1 MNIPLY
7 LLRILIYIYDNQ
19 SICISWNGIYS
30 QSFTTSNGIRQGSVL
45 SPWLF
50 NIYMNDLSVCL
61 NQLNCGCMINN
72 LLFNHILYADDIVL
86 LCPCYKGMQ
95 KLIDICDLYSKK
107 FDITFNVEKTKCLYI
122 RPPLYKRFEFP
133 SFSLNNKEIEFVPE
147 YKYLGHIITDDISD
161 NADIARQ
168 TSLLYARGNVLIR
181 NFDKCSLNVKIKLF
195 MTYICNIY
203 CSYLWVHYR
212 VKPWNDIRIAY
223 NNLFR
228 KFFHIPRH
236 INNVTVSVS
245 EAMHE
250 RDIPCFA
257 EVANK
262 CVSSF
267 VHRIYLSDNSLFASF
282 MNSDFYFLSPTLSV
296 WRNRNMF

>member
-1 MNIPLY
+1 M
-7 LLRILIYIYDNQ
+7 
-19 SICISWNGIYS
+19 
-30 QSFTTSNGIRQGSVL
+30 
-45 SPWLF
+45 
-50 NIYMNDLSVCL
+50 
-61 NQLNCGCMINN
+61 
-72 LLFNHILYADDIVL
+72 
-86 LCPCYKGMQ
+86 
-95 KLIDICDLYSKK
+95 
-107 FDITFNVEKTKCLYI
+107 
-122 RPPLYKRFEFP
+122 
-133 SFSLNNKEIEFVPE
+133 NNKEIEFVPE

-181 NFDKCSLNVKIKLF
+181 NFYKCSLNVKIKLF

-223 NNLFR
+223 NNLLL
-228 KFFHIPRH
+228 FHIPRL

-257 EVANK
+257 EVAKK
-262 CVSSF
+262 CVCLALYIGF
-267 VHRIYLSDNSLFASF
+267 IYQIIRYLL
-282 MNSDFYFLSPTLSV
+282 V
-296 WRNRNMF
+296 